1 MTSTTALLTTE
12 DAKRLLEE
20 IAAER
25 GADFTYRPWRVTEWE
40 DGTDEDNDDGSDI
53 PIGWENTEPGMGNC
67 QYKNPLTGEPDCI
80 VGHLAQKLGVLD
92 QVEENITA
100 NQQYW
105 LQQRFD
111 AVAVE
116 RIRFV
121 QTAQDAGVPWGKAI
135 EIGFSQPDHY
145 GVSQAISAYKTQQ
158 AEG

>member
-25 GADFTYRPWRVTEWE
+25 GADFTYRPWRVTDWE
-40 DGTDEDNDDGSDI
+40 PATDDDFDK
-53 PIGWENTEPGMGNC
+53 PLAWENTEPGMGNC
-67 QYKNPLTGEPDCI
+67 QYKNPVTGEPDCI

-100 NQQYW
+100 NQQFW

-111 AVAVE
+111 TVAVE

-135 EIGFSQPDHY
+135 EIGFSQPDTY
-145 GVSQAISAYKTQQ
+145 AVSQAITAYKTQQ